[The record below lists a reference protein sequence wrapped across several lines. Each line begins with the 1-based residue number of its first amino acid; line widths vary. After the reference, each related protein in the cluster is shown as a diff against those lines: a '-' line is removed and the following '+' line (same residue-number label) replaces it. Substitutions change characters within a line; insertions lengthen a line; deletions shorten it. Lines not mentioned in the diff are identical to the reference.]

1 MSETA
6 VQAKTVRPEPP
17 MEMELGAAWPRT
29 WRTTLAAW
37 QHHLS
42 RLFAWR
48 SPPPPLFSA
57 LFWATLIGVHIVPA
71 FGVLGEYWRFGF
83 WWTAAMSL
91 LLVVVWLALPW
102 QRTASPWHKSVAL
115 LFPVAVMLLD
125 QTLGDSVW
133 ADSNYLIAIANGILL
148 FGVNRAV
155 LFAVWVLFCHFS
167 DYLFNSFYPP
177 YQLTWSMVLDSFFW
191 TAVYLPYAVFAVGVS
206 LLYLTVLRNREDT
219 QSLLNQLAV
228 AHDDLQAAH
237 AELNHHLQQVREL
250 VLLEERARIAREIHD
265 TLGHH
270 LTAITL
276 QLEHARRLRDRD
288 VEAAWQEVS
297 DTKVVALEALT
308 EVRRSVRALKPLA
321 LEERTGLGALAA
333 LSRSFEAADLEV
345 AFTVQGTPRDLSAE
359 VELTLYRAL
368 QASLTNAVRHAAARR
383 VISTLTF
390 EANTVQL
397 RVEDDGLGVA
407 GGLVQEGFGLSAVRE
422 RVALLD
428 GQIFAGNG
436 AKQGFVVAVTIPSPP
451 GAAR

>member
-6 VQAKTVRPEPP
+6 VRAKAARQEAA
-17 MEMELGAAWPRT
+17 MEMELGTAWPQT
-29 WRTTLAAW
+29 WRTTLNAW
-37 QHHLS
+37 QQRLS
-42 RLFAWR
+42 GLLAWR
-48 SPPPPLFSA
+48 SQPPLLFSV
-57 LFWATLIGVHIVPA
+57 LFWGTLIWVHIIPA
-71 FGVLGEYWRFGF
+71 FGLLGEYWRFGF

-102 QRTASPWHKSVAL
+102 SRSASALHKSVAL

-133 ADSNYLIAIANGILL
+133 ADSNYLIAIANGVFL

-155 LFAVWVLFCHFS
+155 LFAVWVLFCHFA

-177 YQLTWSMVLDSFFW
+177 YEVTLEMVLDAFLW

-228 AHDDLQAAH
+228 AHDDLQSAH
-237 AELNHHLQQVREL
+237 AELNRHLQQVREL
-250 VLLEERARIAREIHD
+250 VILEERARIAREIHD

-321 LEERTGLGALAA
+321 LEERTGLGALSA

-345 AFTVQGTPRDLSAE
+345 TFAVQGEPRDLPAD

-390 EANTVQL
+390 DANSVQL
-397 RVEDDGLGVA
+397 RVEDDGQGVA

-428 GQIFAGNG
+428 GQLFAGNG
-436 AKQGFVVAVTIPSPP
+436 AKRGFVVAVTIPSPSC
-451 GAAR
+451 AA